1 MKNIRLHIL
10 YILTKYIGYW
20 HFSYILEKIKH
31 ILTKIYHLV
40 ICKINVS
47 KYIFEC
53 ISVYSTIVLLKC
65 TLIIFCNIFFKQ
77 KETLRVT
84 ICLFIV
90 LSNGS
95 LLFFCST
102 LTDSFR
108 HLNFFKLCKLF
119 LNVFQWLS
127 PSVLYLFLQVG
138 MFVCEGPL
146 VNLEVNPKTPTE
158 LVCGDVQGKLYF
170 LSWKEW
176 ALRY

>member
-119 LNVFQWLS
+119 LSFNDCHL
-127 PSVLYLFLQVG
+127 LFSISSSRWECLCV
-138 MFVCEGPL
+138 
-146 VNLEVNPKTPTE
+146 K
-158 LVCGDVQGKLYF
+158 D
-170 LSWKEW
+170 LSWIWRWTLKHPPSWSVVTCRESSTSCPGKNEP
-176 ALRY
+176 